1 MLVLILLQMIGENN
15 LMDDSLKITQNDD
28 GSYEMNWDKND
39 PTWAFMN
46 NLTSAEIQI
55 MMREAIQ
62 DRLNQN
68 DA

>member
-1 MLVLILLQMIGENN
+1 MLVLILLQMIGEIN

-28 GSYEMNWDKND
+28 GSFEMNWDKND

-55 MMREAIQ
+55 IMKEAIQ
-62 DRLNQN
+62 DKLKSL
-68 DA
+68 

>member
-1 MLVLILLQMIGENN
+1 MNQEI
-15 LMDDSLKITQNDD
+15 DSLKITQNAD

-46 NLTSAEIQI
+46 NLTSSEIQI

>member
-1 MLVLILLQMIGENN
+1 MLVLILLQMIGEIN

-28 GSYEMNWDKND
+28 GSFEMNWDKND

-46 NLTSAEIQI
+46 NLTSAEIQVI
-55 MMREAIQ
+55 MKEAIQ

>member
-1 MLVLILLQMIGENN
+1 MLVLILLQMIGEIN

-28 GSYEMNWDKND
+28 GSFEMNWDKND

-46 NLTSAEIQI
+46 NLTSAEIQVI
-55 MMREAIQ
+55 MKEAIQ
-62 DRLNQN
+62 DKLNQN

>member
-1 MLVLILLQMIGENN
+1 MLVLILLQMIGEIN

-55 MMREAIQ
+55 MMRQAIQ

>member
-55 MMREAIQ
+55 MMRQAIQ